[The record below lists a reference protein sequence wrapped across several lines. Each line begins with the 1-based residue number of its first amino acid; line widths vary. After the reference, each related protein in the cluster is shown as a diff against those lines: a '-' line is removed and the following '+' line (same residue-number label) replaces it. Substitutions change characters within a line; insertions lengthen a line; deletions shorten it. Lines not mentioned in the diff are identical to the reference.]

1 MNLKTLLLLIVA
13 VIIAFVLGFGG
24 IWFFLGGKQSH
35 APDKKP
41 QAEKHDKEAALTGTM
56 DLFQLTLP
64 CKRNAQGDTPVV
76 HADFQLVVPLQ
87 QRIKVEEKASR
98 IRDIIAGL
106 LRNSDVEAINAD
118 NLVGFKKEIIR
129 QSQEELGVDIQEV
142 LILRFDYDIM
152 KQRH

>member
-1 MNLKTLLLLIVA
+1 MNIKTLLLLVVA
-13 VIIAFVLGFGG
+13 VLVAFVLGFGG
-24 IWFFLGGKQSH
+24 IWFYLGGNQSQ
-35 APDKKP
+35 APEKKP
-41 QAEKHDKEAALTGTM
+41 HAEKHDKEATLTGTM

-87 QRIKVEEKASR
+87 QRMKVEEKASR
-98 IRDIIAGL
+98 IRDIIASL
-106 LRNSDVEAINAD
+106 LRNSDVDAINAD
-118 NLVGFKKEIIR
+118 NLVGFKNEIIR
-129 QSQEELGVDIQEV
+129 QTREALGVNIQEV